1 MGRKNCLFYFMY
13 IFYYYT
19 FKFVNKRKFLKNIIS
34 KKNRKKLR
42 KVYSLKF
49 RGKIPF
55 QATDEGF
62 VARWKMI
69 VEFSAL
75 FLISN

>member
-1 MGRKNCLFYFMY
+1 MY

-34 KKNRKKLR
+34 KKIEKKLR

-62 VARWKMI
+62 VAR
-69 VEFSAL
+69 
-75 FLISN
+75 